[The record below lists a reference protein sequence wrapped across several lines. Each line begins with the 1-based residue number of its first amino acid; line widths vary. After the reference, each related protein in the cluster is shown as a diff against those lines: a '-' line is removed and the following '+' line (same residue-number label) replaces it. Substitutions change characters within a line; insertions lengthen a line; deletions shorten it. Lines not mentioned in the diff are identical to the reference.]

1 MVQRTHS
8 APFAPTG
15 DAHRLAY
22 ARVGAPTQRITQQ
35 SKVALTRRAR
45 MRIKQLI

>member
-1 MVQRTHS
+1 
-8 APFAPTG
+8 
-15 DAHRLAY
+15 
-22 ARVGAPTQRITQQ
+22 VGAPTQRITQQ